1 MGFDPHTWIDRS
13 QGFSRALDLERA
25 NALGRMDDLALQIG
39 QVDPIGIGDPDRP
52 DTRRCEIEQ
61 HRRAET
67 AGPDDEDARL
77 EQAQLTLLADLVED
91 QVARVTLKLLLAQL
105 HRSHIPSNSG
115 VDR

>member
-1 MGFDPHTWIDRS
+1 MGFDPHTWVDRS
-13 QGFSRALDLERA
+13 HRFSRALDLERA
-25 NALGRMDDLALQIG
+25 NALG
-39 QVDPIGIGDPDRP
+39 DPDRP
-52 DTRRCEIEQ
+52 DTGRCEIEQ

-91 QVARVTLKLLLAQL
+91 QVARVTLKLLLGQL